1 MEILIRVGLHAVVL
15 GNWRKVWRLVDASG
29 WLYMCRVVVVG
40 QRRARGG
47 KAGQDFVTIAQFSV
61 VLS

>member
-1 MEILIRVGLHAVVL
+1 VEILIRVGLHAVVL

-29 WLYMCRVVVVG
+29 WLYMRRVVVVG

-47 KAGQDFVTIAQFSV
+47 KAGWDFYDDRSFSV